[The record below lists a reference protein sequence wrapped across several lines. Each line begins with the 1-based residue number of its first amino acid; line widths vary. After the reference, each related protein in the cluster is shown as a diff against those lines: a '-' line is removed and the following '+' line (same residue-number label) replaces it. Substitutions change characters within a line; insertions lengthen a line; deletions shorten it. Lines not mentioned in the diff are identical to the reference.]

1 MTGENSAGG
10 GAGAVWVGTPSC
22 SCAVLLPDSAPG
34 SARTGGRGTA
44 LRGPGQNTHNTQNNE
59 HKSTQKY
66 TRRHTKKYTRNN
78 KNKHK

>member
-34 SARTGGRGTA
+34 SSRTGGRGTA
-44 LRGPGQNTHNTQNNE
+44 LRGPGQNTHNTHE
-59 HKSTQKY
+59 
-66 TRRHTKKYTRNN
+66 
-78 KNKHK
+78 